1 MHQVSCPGCG
11 APVKFASTASV
22 MAVCGFCRSTVVKV
36 GEAVRDTGKMSALLE
51 DFTPMQLGATG
62 LHGGVRFTAVGRVQ
76 LRYSAGLWNEWYL
89 RFDDG
94 ADGWLSDAGGLIT
107 VARKRTPQ
115 NPQLPAFEQMTV
127 GAAPQ
132 IGGQPFTVAERRVA
146 QLVGGEGEL
155 PFVVGQGWEA
165 RVVDLRR
172 GADFVTLDYS
182 FPPKVQVFLGRGYLD
197 WSGVRAQGLRRPYE
211 IKDAAGRFK
220 GKSAQLACPSCGS
233 ALSFPVGQVLQL
245 FCKACHAQ
253 IDVSGEKAEIL
264 AKHREMEA
272 LPSALKLGDRG
283 TIKGFEYEVIGL
295 QQRVGAVE
303 GEDFGWT
310 EYLLFC
316 PEKPLLYL
324 SETAEGWE
332 TTRLLNH
339 WPDASTGSANF
350 NFDGKRYVRQWEYTA
365 RTTYAAGSFDWN
377 VRTGDLVRI
386 VEYHD
391 DSGHNKLFA
400 EQTADE
406 LEWSRATAVSAADL
420 RQWFGKKVSEPAGA
434 ALASAFSG
442 KALRPWA
449 WGAVLMLL
457 LFNLETLEAGPINV
471 FVMAAA
477 AALVWLPIW
486 LAEAG
491 KDKSGGDA
499 SESATGAGQEN
510 E

>member
-1 MHQVSCPGCG
+1 MHQVACPGCG

-22 MAVCGFCRSTVVKV
+22 MAVCGFCRSTVVKDS
-36 GEAVRDTGKMSALLE
+36 ASVRDQGKMAALLE

-94 ADGWLSDAGGLIT
+94 SDGWLSDAGGLIT
-107 VARKRTPQ
+107 VARDRMADAGP
-115 NPQLPAFEQMTV
+115 LPGFKWMTA
-127 GAAPQ
+127 GARPP
-132 IGGQPFTVAERRVA
+132 IGGQQFTVAERRVA

-155 PFVVGQGWEA
+155 PFVVGKGWEA

-182 FPPKVQVFLGRGYLD
+182 FPPKVDVFVGKGYRD
-197 WSGVRAQGLRRPYE
+197 WSNLRAQGLRRPFE

-220 GKSAQLACPSCGS
+220 GKTAQLACPSCGS
-233 ALSFPVGQVLQL
+233 ALRFPAGQALQL
-245 FCKACHAQ
+245 FCPACHAQ
-253 IDVSGEKAEIL
+253 IDVSGEKAEVL

-283 TIKGFEYEVIGL
+283 TIRGFEYEVIGL
-295 QQRVGAVE
+295 QQRTGSIE

-332 TTRLLNH
+332 TTELLNH
-339 WPDASTGSANF
+339 WPEAAPSTASFSI
-350 NFDGKRYVRQWEYTA
+350 DGKRYVRQWDYTA
-365 RTTYAAGSFDWN
+365 RTAYAAGSFDWN
-377 VRTGDLVRI
+377 LRAGDRVRI
-386 VEYHD
+386 TEFHD
-391 DSGHNKLFA
+391 DYGKDKLFA

-406 LEWSRATAVSAADL
+406 LEWSRARAVSAADV
-420 RQWFGKKVSEPAGA
+420 RQWFGKKVPTPTVSRTGA
-434 ALASAFSG
+434 PGVGDS
-442 KALRPWA
+442 LRGWA
-449 WGAVLMLL
+449 WGAVVMLL
-457 LFNLETLEAGPINV
+457 VFNLKTLEAGLVNLL
-471 FVMAAA
+471 VMATAI
-477 AALVWLPIW
+477 ALLWLPIW
-486 LAEAG
+486 LIE
-491 KDKSGGDA
+491 
-499 SESATGAGQEN
+499 AGQERKVADN
-510 E
+510 VTALEDSADEH